1 MTAPFRALGLGP
13 VSVKP
18 HRQREGIGNQLVRM
32 GLEQA
37 REGGWQGVFVV
48 GDPKF
53 YARFGFEPALAM
65 GFTSRYS
72 GPHLMALALGREL
85 PTREGVIGYASA
97 FESLGL
103 VSGCPL
109 RSFDLNPRIGCA
121 SRLPSVWV
129 DLFAL
134 RLRPNYRRNRAH
146 VSRASA
152 DLRRRW
158 PGVVIDNGLQD
169 AR

>member
-1 MTAPFRALGLGP
+1 MCARIIRLEPENRLRIEAPFGL
-13 VSVKP
+13 
-18 HRQREGIGNQLVRM
+18 
-32 GLEQA
+32 
-37 REGGWQGVFVV
+37 
-48 GDPKF
+48 
-53 YARFGFEPALAM
+53 
-65 GFTSRYS
+65 
-72 GPHLMALALGREL
+72 
-85 PTREGVIGYASA
+85 
-97 FESLGL
+97 
-103 VSGCPL
+103 
-109 RSFDLNPRIGCA
+109 
-121 SRLPSVWV
+121 V